1 MKRELKA
8 LIHVR
13 RLRATFKQ
21 QVHFIGRDDIV
32 AWQTSVLK
40 KMYTELNE
48 SVRLEALSDC
58 ETEEEISEMMKR
70 IATPPS
76 LPVEQI
82 PVAEAVPLFGVSLL
96 LAAASQ

>member
-1 MKRELKA
+1 MKEELKE
-8 LIHVR
+8 LIHNR

-21 QVHFIGRDDIV
+21 QIHFIGSDFCK
-32 AWQTSVLK
+32 WQTSVLK
-40 KMYTELNE
+40 KMYSELNE

-58 ETEEEISEMMKR
+58 STEEEISEMMKR

-82 PVAEAVPLFGVSLL
+82 PVAEATPFFGVSLL
-96 LAAASQ
+96 LAAASR